1 MKTATLLGIFVFVS
15 VCAVSL
21 QVSSPDARSDLP
33 QYANGNELV
42 RPEGYREWIFLSSR
56 LRMNSK
62 ASSGEGETFSN
73 AFVSP
78 SAYHQFRATGGW
90 PDKTVLVLEKRMS
103 WSKSSVEI
111 ADHFETDL
119 ISVDV
124 EVKDTARFAEKWAY
138 FSFDSSRKT
147 ARANP
152 ERCVGNVITA
162 VGRWKTRMSNFTLRS
177 SRWRNSS
184 ELTGKPL
191 KARIHFGNSNPRA
204 THGTL

>member
-1 MKTATLLGIFVFVS
+1 LKTATLLGIFVFVS

-78 SAYHQFRATGGW
+78 SAYHQFQATGGW

-103 WSKSSVEI
+103 WSKGSVEI

-138 FSFDSSRKT
+138 FSFDSSAKT
-147 ARANP
+147 A
-152 ERCVGNVITA
+152 
-162 VGRWKTRMSNFTLRS
+162 
-177 SRWRNSS
+177 
-184 ELTGKPL
+184 
-191 KARIHFGNSNPRA
+191 KANPRA
-204 THGTL
+204 MCWQCHNGGGAVENTYVQFYPTLKPLAQQFGTYRQAVESPDSSRK